1 MKNVSTLLLLPILLL
16 LPAVCPTRLDAQALD
31 TVWQVDYQLRM
42 DSWDGKQ
49 YPLDTIT
56 VWFNEHLARQVVS
69 QDNYVIIRGDSIHVV
84 DTFHTHV
91 STVEI
96 AWLKQIWMKD
106 PGLVWRRRRN
116 GPIGVFRDEERI
128 TIASYPTRKY
138 HFDFFTNKEFPF
150 PMRIHVWGTDELPM
164 TEAEL
169 RNFYTIRTLIDNA
182 LAVDHSD
189 INDTLMSWGVI
200 PFRTRIVSNTGR
212 GVDTSGIPVMELLSV
227 KRTTMPQEHFLPP
240 PGWTRE
246 SVPSPTEEQLW
257 DLSGIPLPGG
267 RKD

>member
-116 GPIGVFRDEERI
+116 GPIGVF
-128 TIASYPTRKY
+128 
-138 HFDFFTNKEFPF
+138 
-150 PMRIHVWGTDELPM
+150 
-164 TEAEL
+164 
-169 RNFYTIRTLIDNA
+169 
-182 LAVDHSD
+182 
-189 INDTLMSWGVI
+189 
-200 PFRTRIVSNTGR
+200 
-212 GVDTSGIPVMELLSV
+212 
-227 KRTTMPQEHFLPP
+227 
-240 PGWTRE
+240 
-246 SVPSPTEEQLW
+246 
-257 DLSGIPLPGG
+257 
-267 RKD
+267 